1 MKPSAQKLLVI
12 FSFLFFSC
20 FTTNILAQT
29 KEELQASV
37 TRLSKGITYY
47 DQEDIKQQTFA
58 ELAYIKRIYKLDS
71 CDVRVARYVKSLN
84 DYYYKQFFL
93 YSKLIDENAY
103 VTEDCLD
110 NPNKNTDF
118 QPFIKILFY
127 SLYPNTFKL
136 PNNYIEQIETISN
149 EYEFFSPYYALYTI
163 YFLKEY
169 SYDKLNSAQKIKLE
183 KLESSL
189 CDTLY
194 TNYVKNNDNW
204 NYYKLMSLKVL
215 KLNKYAPAQNVDLK
229 LLTSYLNSDQP
240 LMLTE
245 ADRNDMFLMNSIG
258 GKVAFESSMTAALW
272 IILMELNKN

>member
-1 MKPSAQKLLVI
+1 MKLSAQKLLVI
-12 FSFLFFSC
+12 FSFLFFSF
-20 FTTNILAQT
+20 FTSNVLAQT

-37 TRLSKGITYY
+37 TRLSKAISYY
-47 DQEDIKQQTFA
+47 DQEGVRQQTFA

-93 YSKLIDENAY
+93 YSKFLDENAY

-127 SLYPNTFKL
+127 SLYPNTFNL
-136 PNNYIEQIETISN
+136 PKNYIEQIESISN

-163 YFLKEY
+163 HFLKEY

-183 KLESSL
+183 KLESALS
-189 CDTLY
+189 DTLY
-194 TNYVKNNDNW
+194 TKYVKNMDNW

-215 KLNKYAPAQNVDLK
+215 KLNKYAPVQAVDLK
-229 LLTSYLNSDQP
+229 LLTSYINSDQP
-240 LMLTE
+240 LTLFET
-245 ADRNDMFLMNSIG
+245 DKNDTFLINTIG
-258 GKVAFESSMTAALW
+258 GKVILESSMTAALW